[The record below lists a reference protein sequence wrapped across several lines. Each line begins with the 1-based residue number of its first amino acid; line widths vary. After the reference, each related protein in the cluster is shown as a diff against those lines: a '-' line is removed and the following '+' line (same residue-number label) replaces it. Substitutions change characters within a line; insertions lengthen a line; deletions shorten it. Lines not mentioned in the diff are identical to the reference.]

1 MINFVTY
8 MAIKILSK
16 SLAEKLIS
24 DVIKMYDIL
33 GVPGYL
39 VTMDIEKAFDSLNHD
54 FLKCF
59 LKNWFG

>member
-1 MINFVTY
+1 

-33 GVPGYL
+33 GIPGYL
-39 VTMDIEKAFDSLNHD
+39 ATMDIEKAFDSLNHD
-54 FLKCF
+54 FFAKLVWVKIS
-59 LKNWFG
+59 LVG